1 MAKRILLG
9 KEARKESVQ
18 ALNLIANFIAGTLG
32 PAGRPILMSKRE
44 NGDKVPVSVT
54 KDGLNC
60 LHSLAFPDPVEEGIL
75 ALCKQSAGKSVV
87 ASGDGTTSTIKKA
100 SVFAHEIAE
109 SKNQNPQSAIRSF
122 RKEVQAAIAAIEKE
136 AVISKEATESVILT
150 STNHDKE
157 MASYVSEA
165 IGNTSAYGSIMVIS
179 SPTQVE
185 RYKIDKDFGYEC
197 GRGYAFSDM
206 LAQSINPGLN
216 PNQDLIVSSPHVIPF
231 NGDIVN
237 ISQISTIM
245 NNLFNQINQGQ
256 GNFSVLIVAHQIAT
270 GVAQEVAMMNRKW
283 EENVKVKIAM
293 VQTTN
298 TLEVNGSVEQLK
310 DIAAFSGSMIY
321 DGGTVGNIKADKLGM
336 IGSVRIQ
343 PFKSFMNGKSNGNR
357 IKERARENSKT
368 AKVALCEM
376 DREFANARNAS
387 LTNGLVKLTV
397 GGALYSELSE
407 IKDRAEDA
415 IKAGQACNRSGA
427 LPGCG
432 VSYIRAGKLANV
444 SQPIMNALSSIHY
457 AILSNY
463 GLEEAFTL
471 NHNAGETVYVSDS
484 DVQIGRNF
492 LEVGVADS
500 FETIKGVITNAF
512 ELGALVANLGGV
524 CLEADLEEIRR
535 AKMYVDMENGV
546 S

>member
-9 KEARKESVQ
+9 KDARKESVQ
-18 ALNLIANFIAGTLG
+18 ALDLIASFISGTLG

-44 NGDKVPVSVT
+44 NGDRVPVSVT

-60 LHSLAFPDPVEEGIL
+60 LHSLAFPDPVEEGVL
-75 ALCKQSAGKSVV
+75 SLCKQSAGKSVV
-87 ASGDGTTSTIKKA
+87 ASGDGTTSTIKMA
-100 SVFAHEIAE
+100 SIFAREIANA
-109 SKNQNPQSAIRSF
+109 KTQNPQSAIRSF

-136 AVISKEATESVILT
+136 AIANQEATESVILT

-157 MASYVSEA
+157 MAAYVSEA

-179 SPTQVE
+179 SPTQSQK
-185 RYKIDKDFGYEC
+185 YKIDKGFGYEC
-197 GRGYAFSDM
+197 GRGYSYSDM

-216 PNQDLIVSSPHVIPF
+216 PNQDLVLDTPFVVPF

-237 ISQISTIM
+237 ISQIQSIM
-245 NNLFNQINQGQ
+245 NKIFPQINEGR
-256 GNFSVLIVAHQIAT
+256 GNFSVLIIAHKVT
-270 GVAQEVAMMNRKW
+270 ESVAQEVAQLNRKW
-283 EENVKVKIAM
+283 AENVNVKVAM
-293 VQTTN
+293 IQTTN

-310 DIAAFSGSMIY
+310 DISAFSGSMIY
-321 DGGTVGNIKADKLGM
+321 DGGTLSNITAEKLGI

-343 PFKSFMNGKSNGNR
+343 PFKSFMNGKADGNFIKKRSNAN
-357 IKERARENSKT
+357 ATT
-368 AKVALCEM
+368 AKVALCEL
-376 DREFANARNAS
+376 DRELANARNAS

-432 VSYIRAGKLANV
+432 ISYIRAGKLANV
-444 SQPIMNALSSIHY
+444 SQPIMNALSSIHF

-471 NHNAGETVYVSDS
+471 EHNAGETVYVSDS
-484 DVQIGRNF
+484 DVQLGKNF

-500 FETIKGVITNAF
+500 FETVKGVITNAF

-546 S
+546 N